1 MTAYNFVFESVVV
14 VPDIKGR
21 TLDAICKEIDNAY
34 EPPLLDNEAFELDAT
49 EIVAIGDDGEVFYK
63 YLTDEVPSVFTEP
76 VTISVRNL
84 LATVELPKMTFDE
97 LIEYI
102 EDAVMEDSDID
113 SSVGI
118 VVDELFEV
126 HDKDGKLITK

>member
-1 MTAYNFVFESVVV
+1 
-14 VPDIKGR
+14 
-21 TLDAICKEIDNAY
+21 
-34 EPPLLDNEAFELDAT
+34 
-49 EIVAIGDDGEVFYK
+49 
-63 YLTDEVPSVFTEP
+63 
-76 VTISVRNL
+76 
-84 LATVELPKMTFDE
+84 MTFDE